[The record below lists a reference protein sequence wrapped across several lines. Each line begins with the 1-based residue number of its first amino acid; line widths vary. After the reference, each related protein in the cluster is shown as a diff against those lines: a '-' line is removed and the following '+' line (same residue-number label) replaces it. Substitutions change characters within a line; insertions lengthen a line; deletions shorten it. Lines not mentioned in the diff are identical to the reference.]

1 MYQDCI
7 QKLQKL
13 NSTYFQILKCLTFF
27 AQLQQKPD
35 HSIKLVFSKRQKQSH
50 AGNLSVTQLSEE
62 LEKVEQSIFIST
74 FSAYLQLLLVL
85 NIPMPTKSNSCIHF
99 LVLEIIH
106 SKPLFYEKHLIQ
118 VIAKFCPAQ

>member
-13 NSTYFQILKCLTFF
+13 NNRYFQILNIF

-35 HSIKLVFSKRQKQSH
+35 HSFKLVFSKRQKQSH

-74 FSAYLQLLLVL
+74 FNAYLQLLLVL